1 MKKSNI
7 KNTTT
12 NKNVTTTKENKLNLQ
27 LAFGPINYI
36 MMVAGIVI
44 LAIGYILLSG
54 GGSDDPN
61 TFNPAM
67 FDARRLTVAPILIV
81 LGFVVEI
88 FAIMFKGKKKE

>member
-67 FDARRLTVAPILIV
+67 FDSRRLTVAPILIV

-88 FAIMFKGKKKE
+88 FAIMFKGKKTE

>member
-67 FDARRLTVAPILIV
+67 FDVRRLTVAPILIV
-81 LGFVVEI
+81 LGFAVEI
-88 FAIMFKGKKKE
+88 FAIMYKGKKKE